1 MITQAVFQD
10 HILDQLLVFNEYG
23 ITSSYSKNSVDYF
36 VNQFWTSKQR
46 QGNSLH
52 EISYRACFKSELPRF
67 FLERISEPGDV
78 VHDPFMGRGTTPLE
92 AKLNGRIPSGNDINP
107 LSIFLIRPRMNP
119 PSIEQISSC
128 LDTIELPKGNAKI
141 SEHESDFLEFF
152 HPKTFHQIRFLRE
165 LFLEHLGIGLNV
177 NNPVLDW
184 IRMVCLNRL
193 AGHSSGFFSGR
204 TLPPNQ
210 AVSAIAQRKINKKYG
225 LTPPERDL
233 KNIILRKSKSL
244 LRDEIV
250 SSQTEYFLSTGLAEN
265 TPHLK
270 DSSVALVV
278 TSPPFLDAV
287 DYSSDNWMRH
297 WFAGLDSKGRGIPSY
312 KSVKEWQLMVKNV
325 LIEQARILKPG
336 GYLAFEVGEIRSSQ
350 LLLEELVIE
359 ASEGLAIDCL
369 GVMINSQD
377 FTKTSNIW
385 GIMNGEKGTNTN
397 RIILFKRKQDR
408 R

>member
-10 HILDQLLVFNEYG
+10 HILDQILAFNEYG

-52 EISYRACFKSELPRF
+52 EISYRACFKSELPKF
-67 FLERISEPGDV
+67 FITRLSGFGDI
-78 VHDPFMGRGTTPLE
+78 VHDPFMGRGTTALE
-92 AKLNGRIPSGNDINP
+92 ARLNGRIPSGNDINP
-107 LSIFLIRPRMNP
+107 LSVFLIRPRMNP
-119 PSIEQISSC
+119 PSIEEISNC
-128 LDTIELPKGNAKI
+128 LDTIRFSNSNSKINDHEL
-141 SEHESDFLEFF
+141 DFLEFF
-152 HPKTFHQIRFLRE
+152 HPKTFNQIRFLRE
-165 LFLEHLGIGLNV
+165 LFLEHLGTGLSV

-210 AVSAIAQRKINKKYG
+210 AVSAISQRKINKKYG

-244 LRDEIV
+244 LRDKNA

-278 TSPPFLDAV
+278 TSPPFLDVV
-287 DYSSDNWMRH
+287 DYSSDNWMRN
-297 WFAGLDSKGRGIPSY
+297 WFSGLESTANIIPTYRSSEEW
-312 KSVKEWQLMVKNV
+312 KFMVKEV
-325 LIEQARILKPG
+325 LREQVRILKPG
-336 GYLAFEVGEIRSSQ
+336 GYLVFEVGEIRSRRI
-350 LLLEELVIE
+350 LLEELVVE
-359 ASEGLAIDCL
+359 ASEGLDIECL
-369 GVMINSQD
+369 GVLINSQN

-397 RIILFKRKQDR
+397 RIVLFQKR
-408 R
+408 